1 VVDWAG
7 VAAHADDELADVD
20 DDDAEDD
27 ARVEAVCVPPM
38 AMPDPNPRNAATLI
52 APAISRDRAAA
63 WCRFFRPLAGTGRAR
78 GCLRDRSVV
87 SIMSLR
93 GLVDASARS
102 LGSHAWVRLQANWE
116 SAVRRSPEARLS
128 ANS

>member
-7 VAAHADDELADVD
+7 EAAHVDDELVDD

-27 ARVEAVCVPPM
+27 ATVGAVCAPPM

-63 WCRFFRPLAGTGRAR
+63 WRRF
-78 GCLRDRSVV
+78 C
-87 SIMSLR
+87 
-93 GLVDASARS
+93 
-102 LGSHAWVRLQANWE
+102 
-116 SAVRRSPEARLS
+116 
-128 ANS
+128 